1 MKMNLSVVM
10 GIINQTAAP
19 LKQMSKDSNVYADS
33 IKKIEEKQKDQS
45 AALGMID
52 SFRKTREI
60 MNKNALAIAAT
71 NEKLDELK
79 SKAASAQNPSA
90 ALTEK
95 ITKQREK
102 LLALNDAQDDSKD
115 RLIKLSNQLKKT
127 GVNMLDLDGSSDK
140 LNQSYKK
147 HGKEIKILS
156 KKYAHLQTVMKL
168 PRGLNK
174 ALKMPTMEGAKNG
187 ALAAT
192 GVMGSMAGFGLII
205 NDTANELDE
214 LRRSAEH
221 IELPVAELQA
231 MRLQATQA
239 GAEAEDMDAAIKE
252 MALRWGEM
260 KTFKSGAMNDFFKDT
275 GNQKAYDDLMKAK
288 DASEAYQVL
297 LREIANETDVSKQ
310 GFMAD
315 EFFGGDSEKI
325 LAMLKSGTEGY
336 EKAKQLLNDT
346 GGAVDPESTKNAQA
360 FNSSMVKLSAIVNSL
375 KISVLT
381 PIMGEL
387 SSLMEELAIN
397 MKSMDWRE
405 DKIAELRAIVTGTFN
420 AFRTLGSG
428 VLWVGENMN
437 TVIGALVGVK
447 LALIGINAVAL
458 ANPLGPF
465 IIAIG
470 AIIAG
475 VGLLI
480 DHFGGLTAIMDNV
493 KSFWNGIW
501 GDDEEGDKTKQ
512 QAKMSKQLQ
521 NKNAAAEV
529 TYSQT
534 RSEGYERYKRHGGKS
549 YNDDMDSGYQAITQ
563 SGQSNAYQPI
573 KNQSLNSKSEVA
585 LTIKS
590 DKPVTVDKAK
600 SEKGT
605 DLNLDVGN
613 MSMSY

>member
-1 MKMNLSVVM
+1 MKMSLSVVM
-10 GIINQTAAP
+10 GILDKTTAP
-19 LKQMSKDSNVYADS
+19 LKQMSEETNVYAKS
-33 IKKIEEKQKDQS
+33 IKRAQEKQKDQS

-52 SFRKTREI
+52 SFRKTREV
-60 MNKNALAIAAT
+60 MDKNSLAIATAS
-71 NEKLDELK
+71 EKLEELE
-79 SKAASAQNPSA
+79 SKAASAQKPSA
-90 ALTEK
+90 ALTER

-102 LLALNDAQDDSKD
+102 LLALNDAQDESKD
-115 RLIKLSNQLKKT
+115 RLIKLGKQLKKT
-127 GVNMLDLDGSSDK
+127 GVKMHDLDGSSDK

-156 KKYAHLQTVMKL
+156 KKYAHLQTAMKL

-187 ALAAT
+187 ALAVT
-192 GVMGSMAGFGLII
+192 GVLGSMAGFGVII

-214 LRRSAEH
+214 LRRAAEH
-221 IELPVAELQA
+221 IELPVSELQA

-275 GNQKAYDDLMKAK
+275 GNQKAYEDLMKAK

-310 GFMAD
+310 NFMAD

-325 LAMLKSGTEGY
+325 LEMLKGGAEGY

-346 GGAVDPESTKNAQA
+346 GGAVDPESTQNAQA
-360 FNSSMVKLSAIVNSL
+360 FSASMGKLGAIVNSL
-375 KISVLT
+375 KISALT

-405 DKIAELRAIVTGTFN
+405 EKIAELRDIVKGTFN
-420 AFRTLGSG
+420 AFRTLGGG
-428 VLWVGENMN
+428 VLWVGENMS
-437 TVIGALVGVK
+437 TVIGALLGVK

-480 DHFGGLTAIMDNV
+480 DHFGGLTKIMDNV
-493 KSFWNGIW
+493 KSFWNSIW
-501 GDDEEGDKTKQ
+501 GDDEESDKTKQ
-512 QAKMSKQLQ
+512 QAKVSKQLQ
-521 NKNAAAEV
+521 NRNAASEV

-534 RSEGYERYKRHGGKS
+534 RSEGYERYKRRGKS
-549 YNDDMDSGYQAITQ
+549 YNSDVDSGYQAITQ

-573 KNQSLNSKSEVA
+573 KNQTMNSKSEVE
-585 LTIKS
+585 LRIKS